1 MTLDMSSGFFQ
12 IPLAEDSSLLR
23 TFITPF
29 RRFTFKRVPLR
40 ILLGPE
46 CFQMKLKETLAGL
59 EGCNAIKDDTIV
71 YGCTE
76 EEQDEHLNAVL
87 KRIEESGLRLNK
99 EKCHF
104 KQREVKFFGHIIS
117 ED

>member
-1 MTLDMSSGFFQ
+1 
-12 IPLAEDSSLLR
+12 
-23 TFITPF
+23 
-29 RRFTFKRVPLR
+29 
-40 ILLGPE
+40 
-46 CFQMKLKETLAGL
+46 MKLKETLAGL

-87 KRIEESGLRLNK
+87 KRLEESGLRLNK